1 MKNTFVSAAH
11 FLRSPKSS
19 SFVSFC
25 IYMYRRE
32 ETPRNRVNVYKTKYS
47 FCTTFAHLRRPL
59 HPLHLST
66 TALCIIMLTYP
77 ICQLLPFLLLLLMR
91 TRWESRILFVFLLL
105 FAALKRCLLPKALER
120 NRKKLPI
127 IPHYWQESDKLFFSS
142 VFFLCLVWANQA
154 PSCSSD
160 GIFHNFFERRFCLVF
175 LFLVFIMFI

>member
-11 FLRSPKSS
+11 FLRSPKYS

-105 FAALKRCLLPKALER
+105 FAALKRCLPPKALER
-120 NRKKLPI
+120 NRKKTAHNSALLARVR
-127 IPHYWQESDKLFFSS
+127 QTF
-142 VFFLCLVWANQA
+142 FFLCFFFMFGLSQ
-154 PSCSSD
+154 PSP
-160 GIFHNFFERRFCLVF
+160 F
-175 LFLVFIMFI
+175 LFFGWNFS